1 MFSDT
6 LTVTINSVAKTLTRI
21 NQDKYSS
28 EYFLR
33 ETTGEY
39 RMRLRNTSYVDKT
52 RPVPVT
58 VDRHNVELV
67 QTLYPVAPA
76 VNSTVRKAYAVVE
89 NDRGDTIVDPVKFW
103 AGSLA
108 FITEANLTKLANFE
122 S

>member
-6 LTVTINSVAKTLTRI
+6 ITVTINSVAKVLNRI

-33 ETTGEY
+33 ETLGEF
-39 RMRLRNTSYVDKT
+39 RLRIRNTSYLDKT

-58 VDRHNVELV
+58 VDRHNFEL
-67 QTLYPVAPA
+67 TETIYPVSPA
-76 VNSTVRKAYAVVE
+76 VNSKVRKVYAVAE
-89 NDRGDTIVDPVKFW
+89 NDRGDTIVDPVKHW
-103 AGSLA
+103 VGGLA
-108 FITEANLTKLANFE
+108 FLTEANATKLANFE

>member
-6 LTVTINSVAKTLTRI
+6 LTITINSVAKTLTRI

-33 ETTGEY
+33 ETTGEF
-39 RMRLRNTSYVDKT
+39 RLKLRNTSYTDKT

-58 VDRHNVELV
+58 VDRHNVEFV
-67 QTLYPVAPA
+67 QTLYAVAPA
-76 VNSTVRKAYAVVE
+76 LNSTVRKAYAVVE
-89 NDRGDTIVDPVKFW
+89 NDRGDTIVDPVKVW
-103 AGSLA
+103 AGTMA

>member
-6 LTVTINSVAKTLTRI
+6 LTVTINSVAKVLTRI

-33 ETTGEY
+33 ETAGEY
-39 RMRLRNTSYVDKT
+39 RLRIRNTSYVDKT
-52 RPVPVT
+52 RPVAVT
-58 VDRHNVELV
+58 VDRHNVELI
-67 QTLYPVAPA
+67 QTIYPVSPA
-76 VNSTVRKAYAVVE
+76 VNSTVRKGYVVVE

-103 AGSLA
+103 AGLVA
-108 FITEANLTKLANFE
+108 FNTEANLTKLANFE